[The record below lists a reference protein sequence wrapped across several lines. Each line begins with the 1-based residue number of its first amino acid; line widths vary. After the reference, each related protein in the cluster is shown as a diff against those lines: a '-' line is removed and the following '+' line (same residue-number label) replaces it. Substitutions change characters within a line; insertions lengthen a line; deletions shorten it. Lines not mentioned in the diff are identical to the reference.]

1 MYLRGFI
8 YGLWGWAKGPWLCL
22 MATPFLICLVFLCFC
37 IVLLLSLIKFSLWI
51 SERPSMLKFSYKQDV
66 GDTRVSPWE
75 GSAGSYWVSVS
86 QFYISCILS
95 QDTLQLIVEWCCM
108 LCCAVFSRSVV
119 FDSCDPMACSPCP
132 WDSPPKNTGMDR
144 HALLQGVFPTQG
156 SNPGLLNC
164 RQIL

>member
-1 MYLRGFI
+1 
-8 YGLWGWAKGPWLCL
+8 

-95 QDTLQLIVEWCCM
+95 QDTLQLIVECCCM
-108 LCCAVFSRSVV
+108 LCCAAVFSRSVV
-119 FDSCDPMACSPCP
+119 FDSCDPMACSPP
-132 WDSPPKNTGMDR
+132 GFSVHGILHLRILEWIAMPSSRGSSQPRDR
-144 HALLQGVFPTQG
+144 TQV
-156 SNPGLLNC
+156 S
-164 RQIL
+164 